1 MDDGFIIEVI
11 VNKVVYGFEA
21 QLVEVGY
28 IHKVMVVINN
38 INVIYEPDEERN
50 YRAIITDKD
59 IPLVRQTDIELIQA
73 VGNAIELAR
82 QSWLGH

>member
-38 INVIYEPDEERN
+38 IKVIYEPDEERN

-59 IPLVRQTDIELIQA
+59 IPLIRQSDIELIQA

-82 QSWLGH
+82 QS

>member
-1 MDDGFIIEVI
+1 MDDSFIIEVV
-11 VNKVVYGFEA
+11 VNNVVYGFQA
-21 QLVEVGY
+21 QLVELGY

-59 IPLVRQTDIELIQA
+59 IPLVRHTDIELIQA

-82 QSWLGH
+82 QS

>member
-1 MDDGFIIEVI
+1 MDDDFIIEVI

-82 QSWLGH
+82 QS

>member
-1 MDDGFIIEVI
+1 MDDGFIIEVV
-11 VNKVVYGFEA
+11 VNNVVYGFEA
-21 QLVEVGY
+21 LLVEVGY

-59 IPLVRQTDIELIQA
+59 IPLVRQSDIELIQA

-82 QSWLGH
+82 QS

>member
-1 MDDGFIIEVI
+1 MDDDFIIEVI

-59 IPLVRQTDIELIQA
+59 IPLIRQSDIELIQA

-82 QSWLGH
+82 QS

>member
-1 MDDGFIIEVI
+1 MDSGFIIEVV
-11 VNKVVYGFEA
+11 VNNVVYGFEA

-59 IPLVRQTDIELIQA
+59 IPLVRQSDIELIQA

-82 QSWLGH
+82 QS